1 MATTNKKAMS
11 MGIFLALNFFG
22 VLFLI
27 FMPIFGDGK
36 NGLVF
41 SDDMFNKLSKGSSY
55 FIPDVKKSADNFLG
69 KEFTL
74 TIKMDREEQIKNTV
88 QVLTVANMVP
98 EATGTEIKIKGK
110 LGELMAIILK
120 DSDDMYK
127 NDGKA
132 ISARYNLKE
141 KEVMLSWWNILKQ
154 MDKSFKKEG
163 KIEEAKIA
171 TDVMKKAVETAYNF
185 YGIEAQK
192 VTDKAIM
199 MIGLLIFYVIY
210 TMWWGFAIYYPFE
223 GLGLSMSKVKH

>member
-11 MGIFLALNFFG
+11 MGIFLALSFFG

>member
-132 ISARYNLKE
+132 ISAKYNLKE

-210 TMWWGFAIYYPFE
+210 TMWWGFAIYYLFE